1 MLEDNIL
8 AWKLRRGNKDV
19 IHVLYEKYKDDLLR
33 LAIALLNDVSASEDV
48 VHDVFLSFVKSAHK
62 FQLKGSLKGYLLTC
76 VANLSRDIIRS
87 KKRKNTVGLDKVD
100 FVISVSKRPD
110 QTSMYNE
117 ELRRLA
123 FLLNHIPFEQREVI
137 VLHAQGGMKFK
148 EIAKSQNVSINTI
161 KSRYRYGLDKLRSI
175 LNVEVKNEIR

>member
-62 FQLKGSLKGYLLTC
+62 FQLKGSLKGYLLTHTD
-76 VANLSRDIIRS
+76 R
-87 KKRKNTVGLDKVD
+87 
-100 FVISVSKRPD
+100 F
-110 QTSMYNE
+110 
-117 ELRRLA
+117 
-123 FLLNHIPFEQREVI
+123 
-137 VLHAQGGMKFK
+137 
-148 EIAKSQNVSINTI
+148 
-161 KSRYRYGLDKLRSI
+161 
-175 LNVEVKNEIR
+175 

>member
-19 IHVLYEKYKDDLLR
+19 IHIFYEKYKNDLLR
-33 LAIALLNDVSASEDV
+33 LAIALLNDVSVAEDV
-48 VHDVFLSFVKSAHK
+48 VHDVFLSFVKSADE
-62 FQLKGSLKGYLLTC
+62 FQLTGSLKGYLLTC

-87 KKRKNTVGLDKVD
+87 KKRQKTVGLDKVD
-100 FVISVSKRPD
+100 SIVSASKRPG

-117 ELRRLA
+117 ELQRLTS
-123 FLLNHIPFEQREVI
+123 LLNQLPFEQREVI
-137 VLHAQGGMKFK
+137 LLHAQGGMKFK
-148 EIAKSQNVSINTI
+148 AIAKSQDVSINTI

-175 LNVEVKNEIR
+175 LKGEVKK